1 MAELD
6 GIRRVG
12 VVVPA
17 HDEEALIGGCLAAVG
32 RSAAVARR
40 ADPAL
45 EVLVVVVLDRC
56 SDGTAAVAVGAGAC
70 VVTSAGVGVGAARRT
85 GHEVLA
91 RWQPALPAAQVWAAS
106 TDADTE
112 VPVDWLAQQLDAAR
126 EGARLVLGTVRP
138 RAVDLEVA
146 LLRAWE
152 ARHPAAAPGSPGAH
166 VHGANLGVRL
176 DAYLAAGGYPAVLE
190 HEDRLLVDA
199 LRAQEV
205 LPVAGTR
212 AVTSGRRQ
220 GRVAGGF
227 SGYLRALAATL

>member
-1 MAELD
+1 MGEPG

-17 HDEEALIGGCLAAVG
+17 HDEEALVGACLDAVG
-32 RSAAVARR
+32 RSASAARR
-40 ADPAL
+40 VDPEL

-56 SDGTAAVAVGAGAC
+56 TDGTAAIAARSGAC
-70 VVTSAGVGVGAARRT
+70 VVVASRPGVGAARRT
-85 GHEVLA
+85 GHQVLA
-91 RWQPALPAAQVWAAS
+91 GWQPTLTAAQVWAAS

-112 VPVDWLAQQLDAAR
+112 VPVEWLTQQLEAAR
-126 EGARLVLGTVRP
+126 DGARLVLGTVRP
-138 RAVDLEVA
+138 RAVDVERA

-152 ARHPAAAPGSPGAH
+152 ARHPARPDAVGVH

-176 DAYLAAGGYPAVLE
+176 DAYLEAGGYPELGE
-190 HEDRLLVDA
+190 HEDRALVDA
-199 LRAQEV
+199 LRSRGVQ
-205 LPVAGTR
+205 PVAGVR
-212 AVTSGRRQ
+212 ATTSGRRH